1 MCRTS
6 SGRWSTT
13 TGVCGRSKRR
23 ISVDV
28 TRKKSLALIVG
39 IAAIM
44 VAITLCVIQSGVTT
58 GNLAGGSGDS
68 STGGTYTQPSVPG
81 MTVDPTNMKMGST
94 MTETTPSTAL
104 ASMEASPTFKA
115 TPAPGCVN
123 NGQCP

>member
-1 MCRTS
+1 M
-6 SGRWSTT
+6 
-13 TGVCGRSKRR
+13 
-23 ISVDV
+23 DA

-44 VAITLCVIQSGVTT
+44 VAIALCVIHSGVTSS

-81 MTVDPTNMKMGST
+81 MSVDPTNMKMGST
-94 MTETTPSTAL
+94 MTETTPATAL
-104 ASMEASPTFKA
+104 ATMEASPTFKA